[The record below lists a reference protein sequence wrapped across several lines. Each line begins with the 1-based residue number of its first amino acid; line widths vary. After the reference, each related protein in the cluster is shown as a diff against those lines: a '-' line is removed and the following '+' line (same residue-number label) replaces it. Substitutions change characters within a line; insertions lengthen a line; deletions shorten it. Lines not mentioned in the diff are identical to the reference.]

1 MRFFNVGVTV
11 LLLFLILTTEKGK
24 VDGWRTGD
32 VYLYMFHREV
42 LKVVIRKSF
51 LSVLVSAQHAD
62 GRHLVVVVVALTD
75 VSGEFGADVVVLTDE
90 ALANGG
96 GNLQQKHTL
105 ILAEENINNS
115 LF

>member
-1 MRFFNVGVTV
+1 MANGRCLSVYVSSGGV
-11 LLLFLILTTEKGK
+11 
-24 VDGWRTGD
+24 
-32 VYLYMFHREV
+32 
-42 LKVVIRKSF
+42 KSGYKKEF
-51 LSVLVSAQHAD
+51 LSVLVSAQNAD
-62 GRHLVVVVVALTD
+62 GRHLVVVVVVLTD

>member
-1 MRFFNVGVTV
+1 M
-11 LLLFLILTTEKGK
+11 
-24 VDGWRTGD
+24 
-32 VYLYMFHREV
+32 
-42 LKVVIRKSF
+42 VIRKRV

-62 GRHLVVVVVALTD
+62 GRHLVVVVVVLTD
-75 VSGEFGADVVVLTDE
+75 VSGEFDADVVVLTDE
-90 ALANGG
+90 VLANGG